1 MKKFLPLIIVLLI
14 LIGGGA
20 AVLLTRDDDKKDN
33 ATSSNNSNQT
43 KTTAGAFD
51 ALPTTGT
58 SFVATIT
65 STNNGKSV
73 ESKMEYDQ
81 KNDAVR
87 YTTAIGDSE
96 SSYVFIDDAYY
107 ICQSA
112 SKCFKYPAS
121 QGSTSGFDRKAYEYS
136 NDELAGFKNTSVD
149 GGEGACPAGTCRI
162 WKVANGGYESSVYI
176 DTKTKRISQVE
187 STSAAGSSKITY
199 EYTDVTVTAPKNA
212 QELPQI

>member
-1 MKKFLPLIIVLLI
+1 MKKFLPVIIVLLI

-20 AVLLTRDDDKKDN
+20 AVLLTKDDSKNNN
-33 ATSSNNSNQT
+33 ATSANNNNQT
-43 KTTAGAFD
+43 KTTGVFD
-51 ALPTTGT
+51 ALATTGT
-58 SFVATIT
+58 SFIATIT

-87 YTTAIGDSE
+87 YTTAVGGSE
-96 SSYVFIDDAYY
+96 ASYIFINDAYY

-121 QGSTSGFDRKAYEYS
+121 QGNSSGFDRKAYEYS
-136 NDELAGFKNTSVD
+136 NEELAGFKNTSVD
-149 GGEGACPAGTCRI
+149 GGEGACPAGTCHI

-187 STSAAGSSKITY
+187 STSAAGTSKITY
-199 EYTDVTVTAPKNA
+199 EYKDVTVTAPKNA
-212 QELPQI
+212 QELPQV